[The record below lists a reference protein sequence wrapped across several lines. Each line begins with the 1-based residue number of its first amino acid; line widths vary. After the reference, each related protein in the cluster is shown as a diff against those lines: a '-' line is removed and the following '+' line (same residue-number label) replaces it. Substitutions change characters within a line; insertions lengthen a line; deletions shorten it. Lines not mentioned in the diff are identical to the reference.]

1 MMSDARYVAI
11 RVQYDQQAR
20 YGRSLEWVAPELRYA
35 GLALTED
42 RVDIGGS
49 APSRTWRG
57 VVDGPTYERFATAWR
72 QEAMLGEAAPDTANE
87 EQGARTR
94 ACTLD
99 GMNWEA
105 DGESPIVYV
114 SVRVTPHRHA
124 VEHTAP

>member
-1 MMSDARYVAI
+1 MSGARYVTI

-42 RVDIGGS
+42 HVGGA

-72 QEAMLGEAAPDTANE
+72 LEAMLGEAAPDSADE

-105 DGESPIVYV
+105 GGESPIVYV

-124 VEHTAP
+124 VEHAVP